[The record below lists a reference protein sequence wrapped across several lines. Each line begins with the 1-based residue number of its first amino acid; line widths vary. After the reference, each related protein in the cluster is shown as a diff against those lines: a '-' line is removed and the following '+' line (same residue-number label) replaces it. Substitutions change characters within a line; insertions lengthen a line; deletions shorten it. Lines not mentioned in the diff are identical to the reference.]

1 MTLTSS
7 PESTAAPGGGPGSA
21 RAGRREWTALGV
33 LMLPLL
39 LVSMDVS
46 VLYFALPS
54 VSADLRPGATEQLW
68 ILDTYGFVLAGLL
81 ITMGALGDRVGR
93 RRVLLGGAALFGV
106 ASVAAAY
113 AQSPGA
119 LIGARAL
126 LGVAGACLMPA
137 TLALIRVLFPDPAQ
151 RAKAVTLWTS
161 VMASGIALGPVV
173 SGALVEHF
181 WWGSVF
187 LVNLPAMVLL
197 LVLGPPLLPE
207 SKGDGAADGGK
218 FDVLSA
224 VLSLAALLPVI
235 HGVKEIAQDGWA
247 VLPVSGVAA
256 GVAVAVV
263 FVRRQSRLARPM
275 VDLALLRNRAYGGS
289 VLVNL
294 IAMAA
299 TVGFAVFLTQYLQS
313 VLGRSPFEAALWSLV
328 PTGGVL
334 VAAPVAAALARKV
347 DRAYVMGGGFLV
359 AAAGFGRLA
368 GVDRATPL
376 WVGLVAAAVYAAG
389 LVSAMTLANE
399 LALGAAPPGRAGSAA
414 AVLES
419 GQELGGALGMAVLGS
434 LGAAVYTAG
443 MPASAPAAAR
453 ETLAGALDRGPS
465 VLDAARDA
473 FVDAMGAVAVGAAVL
488 MAGAAVLA
496 FLLLRAADA
505 RRG

>member
-187 LVNLPAMVLL
+187 LVNLPAMALL

-207 SKGDGAADGGK
+207 SKGDAAAAGGK

-224 VLSLAALLPVI
+224 VLSLGALLPVI
-235 HGVKEIAQDGWA
+235 HGIKEIAQDGWA

-256 GVAVAVV
+256 GAAVAVV

-275 VDLALLRNRAYGGS
+275 VDLALLRHRAYGGS

-359 AAAGFGRLA
+359 AAAGFARLA

-376 WVGLVAAAVYAAG
+376 WVVLVAAAVYAAG

-399 LALGAAPPGRAGSAA
+399 LALGPRRPSGPAPPPPSWSRGRSSAGRSAWPFWGPWGRPSTPPGCPPPHRPRPERRWGA
-414 AVLES
+414 RWT
-419 GQELGGALGMAVLGS
+419 GGPRCS
-434 LGAAVYTAG
+434 T
-443 MPASAPAAAR
+443 P
-453 ETLAGALDRGPS
+453 RGTRSWTPWGRS
-465 VLDAARDA
+465 RWEP
-473 FVDAMGAVAVGAAVL
+473 
-488 MAGAAVLA
+488 
-496 FLLLRAADA
+496 RC
-505 RRG
+505 

>member
-1 MTLTSS
+1 MTLTSGTG
-7 PESTAAPGGGPGSA
+7 PTTGPGPGPV
-21 RAGRREWTALGV
+21 RAGRREWGALGV

-39 LVSMDVS
+39 LVSMDIS
-46 VLYFALPS
+46 VLYFAVPAI
-54 VSADLRPGATEQLW
+54 SADLKPGATEQLW

-81 ITMGALGDRVGR
+81 VTMGALGDRIGR

-113 AQSPGA
+113 AGSPGA

-137 TLALIRVLFPDPAQ
+137 TLALIRVLFVDPGQ

-187 LVNLPAMVLL
+187 LVNLPAMALL
-197 LVLGPPLLPE
+197 LVLGPLLLPE
-207 SKGDGAADGGK
+207 SRGGGGGGR
-218 FDVLSA
+218 FDVVSALLSFGA
-224 VLSLAALLPVI
+224 VLPVI
-235 HGVKEIAQDGWA
+235 HGIKEIAKDGWA
-247 VLPVSGVAA
+247 PLP
-256 GVAVAVV
+256 VAVV
-263 FVRRQSRLARPM
+263 VAGLLLAVVFARRQGRIAHPM
-275 VDLALLRNRAYGGS
+275 VDLGLFRNRAYGGA

-294 IAMAA
+294 LAMVA
-299 TVGFAVFLTQYLQS
+299 TVGYAVFLTQYLQS

-334 VAAPVAAALARKV
+334 LAAPVAAGIARRV
-347 DRAYVMGGGFLV
+347 ERAYVMGAGFLV
-359 AAAGFGRLA
+359 AAGGFSWLVGI
-368 GVDRATPL
+368 DRGTPL
-376 WVGLVAAAVYAAG
+376 WGVLVAGAVYAGG

-399 LALGAAPPGRAGSAA
+399 LALGAAPPERAGSAA

-419 GQELGGALGMAVLGS
+419 GQEFGGALGMAVLGS
-434 LGAAVYTAG
+434 VGAAVYTAA

-453 ETLAGALDRGPS
+453 ETLGGALAFGPS
-465 VLDAARDA
+465 VVDAARSA
-473 FVDAMGAVAVGAAVL
+473 FVEAMGGVALGAAVVMVGAAVL
-488 MAGAAVLA
+488 AVA
-496 FLLLRAADA
+496 LLRP
-505 RRG
+505 RR